1 MPPPI
6 AHNLMNA
13 TRALL
18 VDRLGRVKREALT
31 SKDLE
36 VQAYLF
42 KAALSELRTETTM
55 LTRNEAAAVRT
66 ATTAVRR
73 EVDALDVRMREDVAT
88 LKHDIQM
95 ELDSRKNET
104 KDDLK
109 RLDLQIEEVLS
120 KSLVTLYDLRT
131 EMEGVRWDNLRNSVA
146 ALSGFLVVIV
156 LSMELLGIRQPSTK
170 AKPRSPQPPIVE
182 VRPPEGTEGQ
192 QTLWT

>member
-170 AKPRSPQPPIVE
+170 AKPSPPQPPIVE
-182 VRPPEGTEGQ
+182 VRPPKGTEGQ
-192 QTLWT
+192 QALWT

>member
-1 MPPPI
+1 PAYINPPFNTHHFYSVLEMTMPPPI

-170 AKPRSPQPPIVE
+170 AKPSPP
-182 VRPPEGTEGQ
+182 
-192 QTLWT
+192 